1 MSKSVAERWVGVPDL
16 ADYLGVSSVTVYRWL
31 EAGTVPAHRV
41 GKLWRFKTSEVD
53 AWVCSGGASSS
64 LKQKKQKKKS
74 GVKRGS

>member
-1 MSKSVAERWVGVPDL
+1 MSKSVSDRWVGVPDL

-53 AWVCSGGASSS
+53 AWVCSGEASGVG
-64 LKQKKQKKKS
+64 KPRKKKRRS
-74 GVKRGS
+74 K